1 MKGSSNAGRILP
13 AWFLGAFWLA
23 IAAVTAWAGVELL
36 ASDEPWH
43 AVLVLPVLLAWYQLR
58 GEFFA
63 RRAVEGH
70 A

>member
-1 MKGSSNAGRILP
+1 MA
-13 AWFLGAFWLA
+13 AFWCA

-36 ASDEPWH
+36 ATDEPWL

-63 RRAVEGH
+63 GRTIDGH